1 MGRAPSI
8 VQQSHKS
15 DWYSFSYSVC
25 HCLKV
30 ATGACHLFLSAT
42 LLTTSL
48 IALAGRPATVSA
60 RSLKCSALAKFGSEF
75 GRCPTIIIQICD
87 ITLSMSMAVFCWNY
101 CVVDLHECKFVMRLH
116 NNVVSLVYL
125 LSPTC
130 YTINLCIP
138 STQWVSWLLEWYIC
152 T

>member
-42 LLTTSL
+42 LLTTPL

-60 RSLKCSALAKFGSEF
+60 RSLKCSALGKFGSEF
-75 GRCPTIIIQICD
+75 GRCPTVIIQICD
-87 ITLSMSMAVFCWNY
+87 ITLSMNMAVFCWNY
-101 CVVDLHECKFVMRLH
+101 RVVDLHECKFCDEAIFHLFIFFLQHATRSTCVFL
-116 NNVVSLVYL
+116 L
-125 LSPTC
+125 LSK
-130 YTINLCIP
+130 
-138 STQWVSWLLEWYIC
+138 
-152 T
+152 